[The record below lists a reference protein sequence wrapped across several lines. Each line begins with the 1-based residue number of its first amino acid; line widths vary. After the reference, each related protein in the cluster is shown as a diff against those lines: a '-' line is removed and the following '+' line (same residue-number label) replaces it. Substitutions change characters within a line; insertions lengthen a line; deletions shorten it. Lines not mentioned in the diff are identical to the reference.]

1 MPNYL
6 TPGVYVEEIAGPRPI
21 EAVGTSTAGFV
32 GTAPNAS
39 AHLDEVV
46 ALNNWSEFV
55 RRFAPDGARSTPLSH
70 AVYGFFLN
78 GGSRCYVVNVGT
90 NLSISGGGRERRG
103 LDLLEQIDDIA
114 IVAAPGYTDVASY
127 NAVIDHCET
136 LKDRVGILDPQPDVT
151 DLNRLTQVGTVQTPA
166 GEDGDEEAPEGEP
179 DGLRPRQSDAGWAT
193 FYFPWI
199 IIRDPLSPE
208 GEQVAV
214 APSGYIAGIWARTDA
229 TRGVHKASANEAVR
243 GALGV
248 TYQVTRAEQS
258 LLNPAGVNVIRSF
271 STEGIRVWGARTLAP
286 SSGDFRYL
294 NVRRLFAMVEESLA
308 EGMRWAVFEP
318 NDRTLWK
325 SIRRDV
331 SAFLTRLW
339 RDGALMGSTP
349 EEAFFVKCDEET
361 NPPEEID
368 AGVVTT
374 VIGMAPVKPA
384 EFIVFRISQTSEGTE
399 TITE

>member
-1 MPNYL
+1 ML
-6 TPGVYVEEIAGPRPI
+6 TDLAPGIYIEEIAGPRPI
-21 EAVGTSTAGFV
+21 ESVGTSTAGFV
-32 GTAPNAS
+32 GVAPNAS
-39 AHLDEVV
+39 AHLNEVV

-55 RRFAPDGARSTPLSH
+55 RRFTSEGEHSTSLSH

-90 NLSISGGGRERRG
+90 NQPISGGGRERRG
-103 LDLLEQIDDIA
+103 IDLFEQIDEIA

-136 LKDRVGILDPQPDVT
+136 LKDRVGILDPQPNVT
-151 DLNRLTQVGTVQTPA
+151 NLNLLTQVGTIQAPA
-166 GEDGDEEAPEGEP
+166 GEEEEGSSGEGA

-193 FYFPWI
+193 FYFPWL

-208 GEQVAV
+208 GEQVA
-214 APSGYIAGIWARTDA
+214 APPSGFIAGIWARTDA
-229 TRGVHKASANEAVR
+229 TRGVHKAPANEGIR

-248 TYQVTRAEQS
+248 TYPVTRSEQA
-258 LLNPAGVNVIRSF
+258 LLNRHGVNVIRSF

-286 SSGDFRYL
+286 SSSDFRYL
-294 NVRRLFAMVEESLA
+294 NVRRLFAMVEESIA

-331 SAFLTRLW
+331 SAFLNRLW
-339 RDGALMGSTP
+339 RDGALMGRTA

-361 NPPEEID
+361 NPPEEIA
-368 AGVVTT
+368 AGFVTT

-384 EFIVFRISQTSEGTE
+384 EFIVFRITQTSEGAE